1 MLIYYK
7 LKHMRR
13 LLTRKLLYVRQKITQ
28 LTGLEKNNANLTD
41 TEKKLLKA
49 MWAEHFYTEILN
61 PKHNDEILVD
71 NLISETTKLPDRAIT
86 HFIESRTSEED
97 QKKIRD

>member
-1 MLIYYK
+1 
-7 LKHMRR
+7 
-13 LLTRKLLYVRQKITQ
+13 
-28 LTGLEKNNANLTD
+28 
-41 TEKKLLKA
+41 
-49 MWAEHFYTEILN
+49 MWAEHFYTEILD
-61 PKHNDEILVD
+61 PKHNDKILVD